1 MVAGASLA
9 HGTRVAREL
18 DAVTYLGATITYVGD
33 SVTYLEGEMASS
45 VEPTESPGAARGS
58 LWRRHTARPVTVAL
72 GVLTAGPIVV
82 ASVVAG
88 LAAWLALALLERIT
102 RHARAAWVA
111 LATLTLAASL
121 GAPLS
126 GRGIDR
132 GSRLVLTLLH
142 LTVGTLL
149 IVLLARTS
157 RPARS
162 AMPRRDR

>member
-1 MVAGASLA
+1 
-9 HGTRVAREL
+9 
-18 DAVTYLGATITYVGD
+18 
-33 SVTYLEGEMASS
+33 MASS
-45 VEPTESPGAARGS
+45 VQPAESPGAARGS
-58 LWRRHTARPVTVAL
+58 LWRRHTARPLAVVLGGLAALAVWTVSELVFGIDVRQPAFAT
-72 GVLTAGPIVV
+72 GVPQDLTAGPIIV

-88 LAAWLALALLERIT
+88 LVSWLILALLERLT
-102 RHARAAWVA
+102 RHVRAAWVA

-126 GRGIDR
+126 GRGIDG

-157 RPARS
+157 RPARW